1 MAPIDVQTPE
11 PVARMREAFAA
22 AAASGAATH
31 ELTGVLAGRPVRVRV
46 VGALLAER
54 TLRPF
59 AHLREAAASSEPAA
73 LEIELWDEAETG
85 VACPLAG
92 GPLGLGEE
100 RLAAGGTLAA
110 SPDGHAVAFR
120 YEGSITLLDREA
132 GRLVGCRRSGSQL
145 SGGERSKPFVVL
157 LSVWLHDRGAQLV
170 HAALVARGG
179 AGVLVPGVSGSGKS
193 TTALGCVVQGLDYL
207 GDDFVGIEPTTA
219 GFLGH
224 SLYDTACL
232 ARDGLARFPGLQAL
246 AVDDGFPGEEK
257 PILFLSDR
265 FPERLRRTVPVR
277 AIVLL
282 DVGRPRTGLA
292 RVGRPEALRELA
304 ASTLHTVVPRPG
316 RAALALL
323 GALVEQAP
331 AWRLSLGPDL
341 DGLDDA
347 IARVVADSGGATA

>member
-1 MAPIDVQTPE
+1 MTPGDADTPE
-11 PVARMREAFAA
+11 PVARMRTAFATA
-22 AAASGAATH
+22 AGSGAVVR
-31 ELTGVLAGRPVRVRV
+31 ELTCVLAGRPARFRIA
-46 VGALLAER
+46 GDLLAER

-59 AHLREAAASSEPAA
+59 AHLSEIGERGEPAA
-73 LEIELWDEAETG
+73 LEIELWDEDETG
-85 VACPLAG
+85 VACPLG
-92 GPLGLGEE
+92 EGPIGLGEE
-100 RLAAGGTLAA
+100 RLAAGGALAA
-110 SPDGHAVAFR
+110 SPDGRAVAFR
-120 YEGSITLLDREA
+120 YEDSFTVLDREA

-145 SGGERSKPFVVL
+145 SRGERSKPLVVL

-179 AGVLVPGVSGSGKS
+179 AGVLVPGVSGRGKS
-193 TTALGCVVQGLDYL
+193 TTALACVVQGLDYL
-207 GDDFVGIEPTTA
+207 GDDFVGIEPVPG
-219 GFLGH
+219 GFVGH

-232 ARDGLARFPGLQAL
+232 ARDGLARFPGLAAH

-265 FPERLRRTVPVR
+265 FPERLRRTVPIR

-282 DVGRPRTGLA
+282 DVGRPRTA
-292 RVGRPEALRELA
+292 VDRIGRPEALRELA

-323 GALVEQAP
+323 GALVEQVP

-341 DGLDDA
+341 DDLEGAL
-347 IARVVADSGGATA
+347 ARVVADGAPDG